1 MTETDRSPS
10 APPSSPQA
18 APQRP
23 ARSRAAALEQI
34 RRREHDAMRLALD
47 AFDCGL
53 ALIDL
58 THRRLQWCSPAFST
72 HCCVQADDA
81 LAALE
86 PRLPGVTGALVK
98 LVRGAD
104 ARLAWPAALAGG
116 LQAQATLVRPGLA
129 AVRLLPADDDAT
141 RHHDAASH
149 HQAIAAP
156 APARQPPAT
165 RAEDEQAE
173 AARRHLEDREKLLFT
188 SRALSVGEMASTLAH
203 ELNQPIGTVANVL
216 RGLRMRLQRPVVAGD
231 DLLAGLQLALDQAL
245 FASRIIARIREYTQA
260 RGPRLQRLELGTVLR
275 ESLALLDWEV
285 RRDGIEVQ
293 LDLVPQPCPVQGD
306 EVMLQQLFVNL
317 MRNAIEAMRDNPPD
331 AAGRVQR
338 RLLLRL
344 RIERG
349 GREAVLRLRDDGCGL
364 PADDAAQLFVPFQS
378 SKPNGMGIG
387 LNICRSFAELH
398 QGRLWFS
405 RNESPDGAPERGCS
419 FHVALPLLAPAAA
432 PGAPSSPPPRSTT

>member
-1 MTETDRSPS
+1 MTEADRSPVR
-10 APPSSPQA
+10 A
-18 APQRP
+18 AQRP

-34 RRREHDAMRLALD
+34 RRREHDSMRLALD

-53 ALIDL
+53 ALVDL

-86 PRLPGVTGALVK
+86 PRLPGVTAALVR
-98 LVRGAD
+98 LVRGAQ

-129 AVRLLPADDDAT
+129 ALRLMAPEEPGAPAAG
-141 RHHDAASH
+141 AGEAV
-149 HQAIAAP
+149 QAPVAAP
-156 APARQPPAT
+156 THRAT
-165 RAEDEQAE
+165 PSAEDEQAE
-173 AARRHLEDREKLLFT
+173 AARRHLEDRERLLFT

-216 RGLRMRLQRPVVAGD
+216 RGLRMRLQRPAPADGG

-275 ESLALLDWEV
+275 ESLSLLDWEV
-285 RRDGIEVQ
+285 RRDGIDVQ

-349 GREAVLRLRDDGCGL
+349 GREAVLRLRDNGCGL
-364 PADDAAQLFVPFQS
+364 PSDDAAQLFVPFQS

-432 PGAPSSPPPRSTT
+432 GDPPSLLSPWSTT